1 VSIISKQIVRA
12 AVLVCAVLALSA
24 APAAIAA
31 PTSAVPC
38 WKTLLN
44 DWYDGTINNIYPLHC
59 YDDAIRHLP
68 TDVAIYSSAKEDF
81 LAAKQAAAEHKKAPP
96 EKNPPPPG
104 TSTGTTTTAVVVTTT
119 TTGTVTGPNG
129 KTTTTTGTTT
139 TTTTEP
145 VGTTTTVDGNPP
157 KKKHGLPGLLAD
169 ITPGDPQAFPLP
181 LLVLG
186 ALAILLVIAGG
197 AGMIW
202 QRTHPRDAE

>member
-1 VSIISKQIVRA
+1 VSLISKQIVRA
-12 AVLVCAVLALSA
+12 AVLVCAAFALSA
-24 APAAIAA
+24 APTAIAA
-31 PTSAVPC
+31 PTAAVPC

-44 DWYDGTINNIYPLHC
+44 DWYDGTIDNIYPLHC

-68 TDVAIYSSAKEDF
+68 TDVAIYSSAKDDF
-81 LAAKQAAAEHKKAPP
+81 LAAKQKAAQHQHAPP
-96 EKNPPPPG
+96 EKNPPP
-104 TSTGTTTTAVVVTTT
+104 TGTTTTGSVVITTT

-139 TTTTEP
+139 ITQP
-145 VGTTTTVDGNPP
+145 VGTTTTADGNPP

-202 QRTHPRDAE
+202 QRTHPRDVE